1 MNGVEVV
8 FDDNYLKNSKQVK
21 DQRVFRV
28 VERKFQFLKVVG
40 LNYPSLNAKPLNN
53 VFYEGVEVWEFYI
66 SKKWRCL
73 FTYDQSQRFIRV
85 LKISNH
91 L

>member
-1 MNGVEVV
+1 MM
-8 FDDNYLKNSKQVK
+8 LIKKNSKQVK
-21 DQRVFRV
+21 DQRVFKV
-28 VERKFQFLKVVG
+28 VERKFKFLKVVG

-53 VFYEGVEVWEFYI
+53 VYHEGVDVWEFYI

-73 FTYDQSQRFIRV
+73 FTYDQSQKLIRV